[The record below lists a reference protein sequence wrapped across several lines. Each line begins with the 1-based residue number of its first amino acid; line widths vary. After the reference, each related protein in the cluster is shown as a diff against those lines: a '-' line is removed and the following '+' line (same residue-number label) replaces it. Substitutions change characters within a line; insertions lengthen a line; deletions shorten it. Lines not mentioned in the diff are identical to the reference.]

1 MQLAR
6 IERPRV
12 VAASDAL
19 ADGLVTVAQ
28 ANGRAGVLYLPRG
41 RRAPA
46 PLLVMFHGATQRAE
60 RSLAFLRELADEVG
74 LVVYAPQSLGRT
86 WDFIEGGYGPDVQSV
101 QAGLEWIFERVAVDV
116 SRLAMGASRTGLA
129 TRCRWGSRTA
139 TCSRM

>member
-12 VAASDAL
+12 VATSDAL

-28 ANGRAGVLYLPRG
+28 ANGRAGVLYLPPG

-86 WDFIEGGYGPDVQSV
+86 WDFIEGGYGPDVQ
-101 QAGLEWIFERVAVDV
+101 
-116 SRLAMGASRTGLA
+116 
-129 TRCRWGSRTA
+129 
-139 TCSRM
+139 